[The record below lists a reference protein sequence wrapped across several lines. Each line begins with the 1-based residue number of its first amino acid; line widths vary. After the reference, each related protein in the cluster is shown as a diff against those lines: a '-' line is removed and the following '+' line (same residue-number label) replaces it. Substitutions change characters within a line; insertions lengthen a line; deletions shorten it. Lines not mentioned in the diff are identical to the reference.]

1 MGRDKRADRQALSVC
16 LAVSPQQ
23 QTINLITG
31 RIQINGLTTLSNKFQ
46 VFYEKIES
54 LNHTIGKDIIFV
66 FFRKFVTTL
75 IQKFK
80 KKGK

>member
-1 MGRDKRADRQALSVC
+1 MGRDKRAGRRELSVC

-46 VFYEKIES
+46 VFYENIDN
-54 LNHTIGKDIIFV
+54 LNHTIGKDIISV
-66 FFRKFVTTL
+66 FFRKFVAAL
-75 IQKFK
+75 IQKFQ

>member
-1 MGRDKRADRQALSVC
+1 MGRDKGAGRQAISVC

-46 VFYEKIES
+46 VFY
-54 LNHTIGKDIIFV
+54 
-66 FFRKFVTTL
+66 
-75 IQKFK
+75 QKLK
-80 KKGK
+80 V